1 MLGSPPVAATYPSP
15 VRHTL
20 LALGH
25 TLLALGHTLLAL
37 GHTLLALSHTPQART
52 VLLGCWHALE
62 ALAFLCLAFFVLTEL
77 SGGRER

>member
-15 VRHTL
+15 VR
-20 LALGH
+20 
-25 TLLALGHTLLAL
+25 HTLLAL

>member
-15 VRHTL
+15 VR
-20 LALGH
+20 H